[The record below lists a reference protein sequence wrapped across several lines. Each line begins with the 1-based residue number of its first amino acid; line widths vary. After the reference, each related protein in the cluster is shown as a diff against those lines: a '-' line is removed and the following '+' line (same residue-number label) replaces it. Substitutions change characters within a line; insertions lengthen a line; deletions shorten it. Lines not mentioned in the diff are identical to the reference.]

1 MARYV
6 ASDTHQLF
14 VNGSLESLL
23 PRCSVARSLW
33 QGVCTLDFPGFDAK
47 YNNDR
52 EGRPAIDP
60 RRLAAVWILALMRG
74 VTSSVQ
80 VARLCDMDIEFR
92 WLSGDCCVAKSQCC
106 PQSKLGRSVNRALYA
121 ELLEQV
127 AERVAS
133 PSGQWYNRARKV
145 TMEGAFARLTE
156 LLNWRRCRCWGTA
169 GATAEGLWRTISHNL
184 LLLIGHWKPLVHQ
197 GAPAG

>member
-92 WLSGDCCVAKSQCC
+92 WLSGDCGVEKSSLSAFRSNHVEELSDLSTRILASLARGGLLPAADLSVDGTVIRAAASCSRITSRQ
-106 PQSKLGRSVNRALYA
+106 KLGRRLAHLG
-121 ELLEQV
+121 ERIRERLLE
-127 AERVAS
+127 S
-133 PSGQWYNRARKV
+133 DDDNSDSGSGRA
-145 TMEGAFARLTE
+145 A
-156 LLNWRRCRCWGTA
+156 LLKRRSVC
-169 GATAEGLWRTISHNL
+169 
-184 LLLIGHWKPLVHQ
+184 V
-197 GAPAG
+197 

>member
-1 MARYV
+1 MTAYTKILTRSRNRRPPGV
-6 ASDTHQLF
+6 SDEYLSERF
-14 VNGSLESLL
+14 VYDAERDEMICPEGERLRRRKLNAG
-23 PRCSVARSLW
+23 RTAMTYQGKKSV
-33 QGVCTLDFPGFDAK
+33 C
-47 YNNDR
+47 
-52 EGRPAIDP
+52 
-60 RRLAAVWILALMRG
+60 
-74 VTSSVQ
+74 
-80 VARLCDMDIEFR
+80 
-92 WLSGDCCVAKSQCC
+92 DCCVAKSQCC

>member
-92 WLSGDCCVAKSQCC
+92 WLSGDCGVEKSSLSAFRSNHVEELSDLSTRILASLARGGLLPAADLSVDGTVIRAAASCSRITSCQ
-106 PQSKLGRSVNRALYA
+106 KLGRRLAHLG
-121 ELLEQV
+121 ERIRERLLE
-127 AERVAS
+127 S
-133 PSGQWYNRARKV
+133 DDDNSDSGSGRA
-145 TMEGAFARLTE
+145 A
-156 LLNWRRCRCWGTA
+156 LLKQRSVC
-169 GATAEGLWRTISHNL
+169 
-184 LLLIGHWKPLVHQ
+184 V
-197 GAPAG
+197 